1 MTQNR
6 TFRIYDSLEPVP
18 ILKKLSIKRDFIT
31 GTGKRKK
38 FLTVKENLNAF

>member
-18 ILKKLSIKRDFIT
+18 TLKKLSIKRVFIT

-38 FLTVKENLNAF
+38 ILTVK